1 MKLILVLMVCF
12 LGLLP
17 GQLRADPVIQANDRL
32 AFCGD
37 GMTAD
42 LGYTVY
48 VEDYLLACAQVP
60 NLTTA
65 EFGWSTQLEADL
77 APFKPT
83 AATILYANGD
93 PKTRADD
100 ESKLIEALKKMGVRA
115 IVLGSPPCDFD
126 PDATKAAAGSQGLAA
141 LAQIDKDVAAKE
153 GVVYADVFGATSAA
167 MAKAHATIGADFAP
181 DQLDQG
187 YMIAYAFLKAMKLDP
202 NMGSVTVNF
211 TPDFHIDKV
220 EGSPG
225 QTVTQTGDQTL
236 GGVGTRYTFFYP
248 ACPNGKALPEPIEA
262 CVPFDDDLNRFTLKV
277 TNLPSTRAKVYWNDT
292 WHDYSKEEL
301 ESGVNLSTSIPRM
314 FGTVQNVDGAV
325 RDQMQSERIAGTAR
339 MQGKTDA
346 QQEAID
352 AAAIPLAR
360 SRMVPEKY
368 TIRIQPLAAPETQPP
383 GPVNVT
389 FDTDMDGD
397 FDDAVACTL
406 LNDFMCQG
414 ECNIIACNVN
424 THDAGKSS
432 GAVVKAINT
441 YYHHPDI
448 PIGASYDPAE
458 PVVGS
463 AYTKP
468 VHDKFDPDF
477 PFDDKLPNGADVYRK
492 ALAAAPDHSV
502 VMCSVGWMG
511 NITALLKSAPDAI
524 SPLAGPDLVKQKVRK
539 LVIMANTNPNDVYVI
554 KNWPTPILWSTD
566 IGNYIYPGK
575 SVASTADGNPL
586 KFIFQVLKVDSRQG
600 WDPTAVWLSVRG
612 ESDGVY
618 EVATGGY
625 WRVNVPPDQYGTWIN
640 GPVTNHGMATV
651 KMPSDKVLDLFNA
664 ELARPPK

>member
-167 MAKAHATIGADFAP
+167 MAKARATIGADFAP

-236 GGVGTRYTFFYP
+236 GGVGTRYT
-248 ACPNGKALPEPIEA
+248 L
-262 CVPFDDDLNRFTLKV
+262 
-277 TNLPSTRAKVYWNDT
+277 
-292 WHDYSKEEL
+292 
-301 ESGVNLSTSIPRM
+301 
-314 FGTVQNVDGAV
+314 
-325 RDQMQSERIAGTAR
+325 
-339 MQGKTDA
+339 
-346 QQEAID
+346 
-352 AAAIPLAR
+352 R
-360 SRMVPEKY
+360 SRS
-368 TIRIQPLAAPETQPP
+368 RRA
-383 GPVNVT
+383 
-389 FDTDMDGD
+389 F
-397 FDDAVACTL
+397 
-406 LNDFMCQG
+406 
-414 ECNIIACNVN
+414 
-424 THDAGKSS
+424 
-432 GAVVKAINT
+432 
-441 YYHHPDI
+441 
-448 PIGASYDPAE
+448 
-458 PVVGS
+458 
-463 AYTKP
+463 
-468 VHDKFDPDF
+468 
-477 PFDDKLPNGADVYRK
+477 R
-492 ALAAAPDHSV
+492 
-502 VMCSVGWMG
+502 
-511 NITALLKSAPDAI
+511 
-524 SPLAGPDLVKQKVRK
+524 
-539 LVIMANTNPNDVYVI
+539 
-554 KNWPTPILWSTD
+554 ST
-566 IGNYIYPGK
+566 
-575 SVASTADGNPL
+575 T
-586 KFIFQVLKVDSRQG
+586 
-600 WDPTAVWLSVRG
+600 T
-612 ESDGVY
+612 
-618 EVATGGY
+618 
-625 WRVNVPPDQYGTWIN
+625 
-640 GPVTNHGMATV
+640 
-651 KMPSDKVLDLFNA
+651 
-664 ELARPPK
+664 